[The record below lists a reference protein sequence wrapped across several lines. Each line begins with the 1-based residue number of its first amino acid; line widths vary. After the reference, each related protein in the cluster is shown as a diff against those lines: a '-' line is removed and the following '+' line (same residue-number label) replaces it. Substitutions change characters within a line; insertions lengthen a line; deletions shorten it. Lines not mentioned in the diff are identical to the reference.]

1 MSMAHVS
8 EISRMARLASTF
20 LCLMT
25 IFPACCKTSNPNEHS
40 SQPAAVVRSENPL
53 IVIGFMGGRVA
64 AANHIH
70 REAQVARDLQRRY
83 PHAMHVELFANRD
96 SSRALASVL
105 ALLDQDGDGRVTLSE
120 RETARI
126 VIFGHS
132 WGASETVTLARQLD
146 QLHIPV
152 LLTIQVDSVRKRKEN
167 DSVIPGNVREAI
179 NFYQSDGLLHGRKS
193 ISAFDDKRTTIL
205 GNFPSSYRNNPVSC
219 DGYPWYARAFMHPH
233 IEIENDP
240 AVWDRIEALIG
251 EKV

>member
-1 MSMAHVS
+1 
-8 EISRMARLASTF
+8 
-20 LCLMT
+20 
-25 IFPACCKTSNPNEHS
+25 
-40 SQPAAVVRSENPL
+40 
-53 IVIGFMGGRVA
+53 
-64 AANHIH
+64 
-70 REAQVARDLQRRY
+70 
-83 PHAMHVELFANRD
+83 
-96 SSRALASVL
+96 
-105 ALLDQDGDGRVTLSE
+105 
-120 RETARI
+120 
-126 VIFGHS
+126 
-132 WGASETVTLARQLD
+132 
-146 QLHIPV
+146 LHIPV

-251 EKV
+251 AKV